1 MIRSLLCCLVSIAGV
16 QAATVAVDSARGEQL
31 FVSLSC
37 IHCHSVNG
45 KGGKVAAD
53 LGRRIDR
60 SFTPAALAAT
70 MWNHAPTM
78 WGAMR
83 ARQIGAGDLDEQAA
97 ADLFAYFYSARFFD
111 KPGDAGR
118 GKALF
123 SSKRCTEC
131 HGLETPKIPEAKP
144 VSQWASLGHP
154 IVLAS
159 AMWNH
164 GASMREEFDKRN
176 VRRPELTA
184 QDLSDILVYLRN
196 LPAMRSSTVQFATT
210 PGAHGKELFESK
222 GCVKC
227 HVGNLALPPRLK
239 GKTLTEIA
247 VDMWN
252 HQPKMATVPAALN
265 AEEMRE
271 LVSYL
276 WAQQFFEGGGNPV
289 AGKRVF
295 TAKHCASC
303 HNDPSTGAPKL
314 TGAGRSFSA
323 VTMVSALWHHGPTML
338 EQMTRKDI
346 PWPRF
351 DAHEMSDLIAHL
363 NEGNRGK

>member
-1 MIRSLLCCLVSIAGV
+1 MSRFLLFGLVSMVGV
-16 QAATVAVDSARGEQL
+16 QAATVAVDSERGEQL

-37 IHCHSVNG
+37 IQCHSVNG
-45 KGGKVAAD
+45 KGAKVAAD

-83 ARQIGAGDLDEQAA
+83 ERQIGAGDLNEQAA

-118 GKALF
+118 GKELF
-123 SSKRCTEC
+123 SSKRCAQC
-131 HGLETPKIPEAKP
+131 HGLETPEIPEAKP
-144 VSQWASLGHP
+144 VSQWESLGHP
-154 IVLAS
+154 IVLAT

-164 GASMREEFDKRN
+164 GASMREEFDKRK

-196 LPAMRSSTVQFATT
+196 LPATRNSTVQFVTSS
-210 PGAHGKELFESK
+210 GANGKEVFESK

-252 HQPKMATVPAALN
+252 HQPKMATVPAMFDAR
-265 AEEMRE
+265 EMRE

-276 WAQQFFEGGGNPV
+276 WAQQFFEDSGNP
-289 AGKRVF
+289 ASGKRVF
-295 TAKHCASC
+295 SAKHCATC
-303 HNDPSTGAPKL
+303 HNDPSSGAPKL

-323 VTMVSALWHHGPTML
+323 VTMVSALWHHGPRML
-338 EQMTRKDI
+338 EQMKSKGVT
-346 PWPRF
+346 WPRF
-351 DAHEMSDLIAHL
+351 DAREMSDLIAHL
-363 NEGNRGK
+363 NSPGR